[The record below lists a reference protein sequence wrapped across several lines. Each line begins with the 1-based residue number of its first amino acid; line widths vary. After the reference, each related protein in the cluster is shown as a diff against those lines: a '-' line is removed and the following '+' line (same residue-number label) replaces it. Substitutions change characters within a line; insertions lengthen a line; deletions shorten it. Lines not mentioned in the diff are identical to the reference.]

1 MAMDLDP
8 QDEMDVFEE
17 LPYEFVLL
25 NYTRRL
31 DTHFQYKAK
40 GCFHRKKSR
49 FHIQLGILAFVSI
62 LTFIGLSN
70 TLCRCTN
77 ACGRL
82 S

>member
-25 NYTRRL
+25 NYTKRL

-40 GCFHRKKSR
+40 GCFHRKKKSLPHTVR
-49 FHIQLGILAFVSI
+49 FSCICQYLDIHKPVKHSVHVY
-62 LTFIGLSN
+62 
-70 TLCRCTN
+70 
-77 ACGRL
+77 
-82 S
+82 